1 MTTHTTHGGTREGAG
16 RKPGPT
22 ATASQRLL
30 EAKARKEH
38 ALADLRTMEAGAQAR
53 ELIPSVEVEEVV
65 GVAFNRVAQMLL
77 GLPDL
82 LERTAGLTPEAAEVM
97 ERTVHASMNGL
108 ADDLAAIAD
117 VSKPAE

>member
-1 MTTHTTHGGTREGAG
+1 MTGRGGKRENAG
-16 RKPGPT
+16 RPPGPT
-22 ATASQRLL
+22 ASASQKLL

-38 ALADLRTMEAGAQAR
+38 ALADLRTMEAAARAR

-82 LERTAGLTPEAAEVM
+82 LERAAGLTPEAAEVV
-97 ERTVHASMNGL
+97 ERVVHASMNGL